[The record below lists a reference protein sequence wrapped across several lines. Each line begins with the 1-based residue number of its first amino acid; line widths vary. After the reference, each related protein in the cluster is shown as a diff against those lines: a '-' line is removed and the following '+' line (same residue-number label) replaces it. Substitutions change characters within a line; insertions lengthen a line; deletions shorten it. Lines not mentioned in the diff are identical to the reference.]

1 MRSGF
6 PYRVWQFWISFRG
19 KLEPGFL
26 DDVDGLLSPDQL
38 ELFFQLPV
46 SDQNHS
52 YRVYRCLIQE
62 GETNR
67 DLLQAA
73 LLHDLGK
80 VKFPLKSWERAA
92 AVLMI
97 GVFPGL
103 ANRWAAGEPK
113 GIRKSL
119 VVYHNHPEWGAALA
133 DKAGCSPLT
142 VWLVRNHE
150 SLRPRFSPNEEAG
163 ELLRKLQNADNQN

>member
-1 MRSGF
+1 MRSKF
-6 PYRVWQFWISFRG
+6 PYRVWQYWKSFRK

-26 DDVDGLLSPDQL
+26 EDVDGLLNPEQL

-52 YRVYRCLIQE
+52 YRVYKCLIE
-62 GETNR
+62 NGENNSQ
-67 DLLQAA
+67 LLRAA

-92 AVLMI
+92 AVLII
-97 GVFPGL
+97 GAFPEL

-119 VVYHNHPEWGAALA
+119 VVYHNHPEWGAVLA
-133 DKAGCSPLT
+133 QKAGCSPLT
-142 VWLVRNHE
+142 VWLIENHE
-150 SLRPRFSPNEEAG
+150 SLSPGDLPAEEAG
-163 ELLRKLQNADNQN
+163 ELLMKLQNADNQN